1 MLLTKKTLFISLL
14 LSSIS
19 FVSCESK
26 FRDIQ
31 KIHDKAPFYPAGIA
45 EKMRGQYID
54 SGRVKAI
61 LVSEKMLDYST
72 VKYKFTEFPEGIN
85 LTFFDNNNNKNTV
98 VADYAIQ
105 YTATELID
113 LRGNV
118 VITTHDNKKLE
129 SDQLYY
135 NQRLDWFYTNGKYK
149 ASTDKENFTQGVG
162 VDFDGKLNII
172 KARNSYAESIKKE
185 EN

>member
-1 MLLTKKTLFISLL
+1 MLFTKKTPLILL
-14 LSSIS
+14 GFCILTLL
-19 FVSCESK
+19 SCESN

-31 KIHDKAPFYPAGIA
+31 KIHHKAPFYPAGIA
-45 EKMRGQYID
+45 ENMQGQFVD

-61 LVSEKMLDYST
+61 LVSNKMLDYST
-72 VKYKFTEFPEGIN
+72 VKYKFTEFPEGIH
-85 LTFFDNNNNKNTV
+85 LTFFDNDNNKNTV

-105 YTATELID
+105 YTTTELVD

-135 NQRLDWFYTNGKYK
+135 DQKRDWFYTNGKYK

-162 VDFDGKLNII
+162 VDFDGKLNVI

-185 EN
+185 N

>member
-1 MLLTKKTLFISLL
+1 MLVANKSSFIFILL
-14 LSSIS
+14 LSTLIL
-19 FVSCESK
+19 SCESNFK
-26 FRDIQ
+26 DIQ

-45 EKMRGQYID
+45 ENMHGQYVD
-54 SGRVKAI
+54 SGKVKAI
-61 LVSEKMLDYST
+61 LVSDKMLDFST
-72 VKYKFTEFPEGIN
+72 VQYKFIEFPEGLH

-98 VADYAIQ
+98 VADYAIS

-129 SDQLYY
+129 SDQLYFD
-135 NQRLDWFYTNGKYK
+135 QKRDWFYTNGKYK
-149 ASTDKENFTQGVG
+149 ASTDKDNFTQGVG
-162 VDFDGKLNII
+162 VDFDGKLNVI

-185 EN
+185 D

>member
-1 MLLTKKTLFISLL
+1 MLLAKKTFYIALVLGCIGFTA
-14 LSSIS
+14 
-19 FVSCESK
+19 CESN

-45 EKMRGQYID
+45 EHMRGQYID

-61 LVSEKMLDYST
+61 LVSDKMLDYST
-72 VKYKFTEFPEGIN
+72 VKYKFTEFPEGIH
-85 LTFFDNNNNKNTV
+85 LTFFDNDNNKNTV

-118 VITTHDNKKLE
+118 VITTYDNKKLE

-135 NQRLDWFYTNGKYK
+135 NQKLDWFYTNGKYK
-149 ASTDKENFTQGVG
+149 ASTDLENFTQGVG
-162 VDFDGKLNII
+162 VDFDGKLNVI

-185 EN
+185 N